1 MIGCCEGEVRD
12 CCSKS
17 YWVIYFSNV
26 LWDHIPD
33 ANCSG
38 VKGEHCSVDVAPFY
52 GFNRPVGGVMLIM
65 LFKIL

>member
-12 CCSKS
+12 CCLKS

-38 VKGEHCSVDVAPFY
+38 VKGEHCSGYAAPS
-52 GFNRPVGGVMLIM
+52 GSVVSTRDN
-65 LFKIL
+65 